1 LTPDGD
7 RWNPNA
13 TYFAEAEAAML
24 DFNGELAEK
33 WDRPNCKILEAEVS
47 ELYVTP
53 CTRDEVNDAV
63 DSILFDDELQLSR
76 LFSDNKETK
85 LGNNG
90 ICTQLDSIDA
100 CHEPLL
106 FLAEISEQAHMSNAS
121 IELGSTSID
130 NGACQFFEADL
141 TVKLAL
147 AFSMLAAVTAGQM
160 RGVTPE
166 HLSKVWSIPF
176 VDATKTLQM
185 TTQCLR
191 CDSNLS
197 LPRSAGTND
206 QAVSERE
213 SQDGTQD

>member
-1 LTPDGD
+1 MG
-7 RWNPNA
+7 
-13 TYFAEAEAAML
+13 
-24 DFNGELAEK
+24 
-33 WDRPNCKILEAEVS
+33 
-47 ELYVTP
+47 
-53 CTRDEVNDAV
+53 ND
-63 DSILFDDELQLSR
+63 
-76 LFSDNKETK
+76 
-85 LGNNG
+85 G
-90 ICTQLDSIDA
+90 ICAQLASIDA

-106 FLAEISEQAHMSNAS
+106 FLAAISEWEHMSNDFMA
-121 IELGSTSID
+121 LGSTSID
-130 NGACQFFEADL
+130 NGACEIFEADL

-147 AFSMLAAVTAGQM
+147 AFSTLAAVTAGRAQ
-160 RGVTPE
+160 GVTPE